1 MLPNT
6 VRIINNVLKV
16 QVPVVKALLGA
27 LGVSAVK
34 SFYPCTD
41 SKNGCSNASATQRK
55 NRAASA
61 PSINR

>member
-6 VRIINNVLKV
+6 VRIINNILKV
-16 QVPVVKALLGA
+16 QLPVLNGFPGA
-27 LGVSAVK
+27 LGVSAVTK
-34 SFYPCTD
+34 PYPCTL
-41 SKNGCSNASATQRK
+41 SRNGCSNASATQRK